1 MHSCRDATRAK
12 GKTMG
17 LAAELY
23 LDSRSLDRRDVEIDA
38 TIRDQFSRPVDV
50 TVTNLSRAGFAVEA
64 EIDLTIDDELG
75 IGIAGIGLR
84 PATVIWRAGQLYGC
98 RFTRALTPS
107 DFERALVAE
116 NVVTAAFNQVAV
128 REMEGQT
135 EQQASSQ
142 PVVEYK
148 LPLPARFAV
157 VVGLS
162 ALLWA
167 AIIIAVRAILS
178 AVL

>member
-1 MHSCRDATRAK
+1 
-12 GKTMG
+12 MG

-64 EIDLTIDDELG
+64 EIELTVDAELG
-75 IGIAGIGLR
+75 IGIAGIGIR

-116 NVVTAAFNQVAV
+116 NVVTAAFNQIAV
-128 REMEGQT
+128 RQAEVEG
-135 EQQASSQ
+135 EAQAA
-142 PVVEYK
+142 PEYK

-157 VVGLS
+157 IVGLS
-162 ALLWA
+162 ALLWTG
-167 AIIIAVRAILS
+167 IVLAVRAIL
-178 AVL
+178 

>member
-1 MHSCRDATRAK
+1 
-12 GKTMG
+12 MG

-64 EIDLTIDDELG
+64 EIELTVEAELG
-75 IGIAGIGLR
+75 IGIAGIGIR

-116 NVVTAAFNQVAV
+116 NVVTAAFNPAAV
-128 REMEGQT
+128 RQIENEAEGQA
-135 EQQASSQ
+135 QAQ
-142 PVVEYK
+142 ATAEYK
-148 LPLPARFAV
+148 LPLRARFAV
-157 VVGLS
+157 IVGLS
-162 ALLWA
+162 ALLWTG
-167 AIIIAVRAILS
+167 IVLVVRAIL
-178 AVL
+178 